1 MKIVFGGME
10 NYVML
15 VDLRLVSMIGK
26 KVDKL
31 MSGVNIIV
39 NKNIV
44 FFDLEFFFVMSGLWL
59 GFLVMISWGMKVVE
73 FIEIGDI
80 IVEWLLNLEDEVVV

>member
-44 FFDLEFFFVMSGLWL
+44 FFDLEFFFVISGFWL
-59 GFLVMISWGMKVVE
+59 GFLVMISWGMKVIE

-80 IVEWLLNLEDEVVV
+80 IVERL